1 MSEVWRPVPIAAYA
15 GRYEVS
21 SRGRVRSL
29 LTGKVLRP
37 GRTSKGYLSVQLYCG
52 ASPKRPRSYT
62 VHRLVCLAFLGGPP
76 FPKAEINHRDLDK
89 ANNRVENLEWCT
101 GKQNM
106 RHAVENGVYM
116 GRSNVEKR
124 KLTEAEVAEIRATDF
139 RYGVQ
144 RQLAKRFGVH
154 ETVISQ
160 IKLGKTYRK
169 CGRRDSN
176 TRPPAWE
183 ASIRPADGDGGGQ

>member
-37 GRTSKGYLSVQLYCG
+37 GRNSSGYMCVALLSG
-52 ASPKRPRSYT
+52 ESPKCPRSFL
-62 VHRLVCLAFLGGPP
+62 VHRLVCLAFLGKPP
-76 FPKAEINHRDLDK
+76 FQKAQVNHKDLNK
-89 ANNRVENLEWCT
+89 RNNALANLEWCSQS
-101 GKQNM
+101 QNI
-106 RHAVENGVYM
+106 RHAIDNGVNFA
-116 GRSNVEKR
+116 RSNIAKR

-160 IKLGKTYRK
+160 IKLGKTYRTVRAP
-169 CGRRDSN
+169 GND
-176 TRPPAWE
+176 PGLLAWE

>member
-37 GRTSKGYLSVQLYCG
+37 GKMSNGYYSVNLTYG
-52 ASPKRPRSYT
+52 GPPRKQRSES
-62 VHRLVCLAFLGGPP
+62 VHRLVCMAFHGPP
-76 FPKAEINHRDLDK
+76 PFQKAQVNHKDLNK
-89 ANNRVENLEWCT
+89 LNNHFENLEWCD
-101 GKQNM
+101 QPHNM
-106 RHAVENGVYM
+106 KHAYDNGACTVPIQ
-116 GRSNVEKR
+116 R
-124 KLTEAEVAEIRATDF
+124 KLTPEQVAEIRATEF

-144 RQLAKRFGVH
+144 RELARKFGVH

-160 IKLGKTYRK
+160 IKLGKTYRTVRAP
-169 CGRRDSN
+169 GND
-176 TRPPAWE
+176 PGLLAWE